1 MVSYRVKCSMN
12 KIIKVAAFAAAMAV
26 FGCNNPQS
34 KQEKETPADTNPAK
48 KPVANTMTL
57 PALDALFY
65 ESDFTAA
72 LKTQLG
78 LSATQ
83 IEKLKAA
90 AHTSLRDL
98 SEDGV
103 DAGSAK
109 AATQQYEERIKEIL
123 GDEKAQQ
130 LVQLVNERYSK
141 GLEGLA
147 PTQPNFVP
155 TDTRIVVNAPAFR
168 LDVFQNGKLVKTYR
182 VGIGY
187 PEFPLPT
194 GMRSADTLIFNPSWT
209 PPDEPWVKG
218 KFAPGQK
225 VSGASEDNPLGAVK
239 IPIGMPSLIHGGKPL
254 EKIGNFA
261 SHGCVG
267 MTNKQ
272 VQSLTALVAQ
282 LGGSAITAE
291 GVSKLRKAGKTKSV
305 KLENRVPVDLRYET
319 IVAENGALH
328 IYRDV
333 YERGTNTLENA
344 KSILK
349 VYGVDYNKL
358 AEPDKAG
365 INTALEEM
373 NRDAKGNAISTDT
386 IPPSKNGVPA
396 SKLARS
402 KKGKITAR
410 VSGEKEAVV
419 TLAALQGKGYPA
431 PASIDEGK

>member
-1 MVSYRVKCSMN
+1 MN
-12 KIIKVAAFAAAMAV
+12 KMMKLAAITAALAV
-26 FGCNNPQS
+26 FGCNNPQP
-34 KQEKETPADTNPAK
+34 KETKEINKPDTIVRKAPA
-48 KPVANTMTL
+48 ANAMTL

-65 ESDFTAA
+65 EPGFTKS
-72 LKTQLG
+72 LKTQLN
-78 LSATQ
+78 LTAAQ
-83 IEKLKAA
+83 IEKLKAT
-90 AHTSLRDL
+90 AHTSVRNL

-109 AATQQYEERIKEIL
+109 AATQQYEARIKEIL

-130 LVQLVNERYSK
+130 LVQLVNDRYSK

-155 TDTRIVVNAPAFR
+155 KDTRIVVNAPAFR
-168 LDVFQNGKLVKTYR
+168 LDVFQDGKLIKTYR

-218 KFAPGQK
+218 KFAPGRK
-225 VSGASEDNPLGAVK
+225 VSGANEDNPLGAVK

-254 EKIGNFA
+254 EKIGSFA

-272 VQSLTALVAQ
+272 VQDLTALVAQ
-282 LGGSAITAE
+282 LGGSELKADDII
-291 GVSKLRKAGKTKSV
+291 KLRKAGKTKSI
-305 KLENRVPVDLRYET
+305 KLANRVPVDLRYET
-319 IVAENGALH
+319 IVAENGVLN

-349 VYGVDYNKL
+349 LYGVDYNKL
-358 AEPDKAG
+358 TAPEKTTLE
-365 INTALEEM
+365 TALDEM
-373 NRDAKGNAISTDT
+373 NRDPKGETIAIDSLSG
-386 IPPSKNGVPA
+386 SKDGVAA
-396 SKLARS
+396 SKVARS
-402 KKGKITAR
+402 KKGKITSR
-410 VSGEKEAVV
+410 VKGEKEMQVSIG
-419 TLAALQGKGYPA
+419 ALQGKGYPA
-431 PASIDEGK
+431 AVALDAGN

>member
-1 MVSYRVKCSMN
+1 MK
-12 KIIKVAAFAAAMAV
+12 KIMKLAVVAAALAV
-26 FGCNNPQS
+26 FGCNNPQP
-34 KQEKETPADTNPAK
+34 KKIQEVTKTDTLAK
-48 KPVANTMTL
+48 KSPAVNNMTL

-65 ESDFTAA
+65 EPDFAKA
-72 LKTQLG
+72 LKSQLG
-78 LSATQ
+78 LTIMQ
-83 IEKLKAA
+83 IEKLKSA
-90 AHTSLRDL
+90 AHTSIRDL

-123 GDEKAQQ
+123 GDDKAQQ
-130 LVQLVNERYSK
+130 LVQLVNDRYSR

-155 TDTRIVVNAPAFR
+155 KDTRIVVNAPSFR
-168 LDVFQNGKLVKTYR
+168 LDVFQDGKLLKTYR

-194 GMRSADTLIFNPSWT
+194 GMRNADTLIFNPSWT

-225 VSGASEDNPLGAVK
+225 VSGANEDNPLGVIK

-267 MTNKQ
+267 LTNAM
-272 VQSLTALVAQ
+272 VQDLAGYLAQ
-282 LGGSAITAE
+282 LGGSDLSPADIKKMK
-291 GVSKLRKAGKTKSV
+291 GSKTRSV
-305 KLENRVPVDLRYET
+305 KLPNRVPVDLRYET
-319 IVAENGALH
+319 IVAENGTLH

-344 KSILK
+344 KSVLQ
-349 VYGVDYNKL
+349 VYGIDYNKL
-358 AEPDKAG
+358 NSQEQEEL
-365 INTALEEM
+365 NTALNEM
-373 NRDAKGNAISTDT
+373 NRDARGNAISTDT
-386 IPPSKNGVPA
+386 IPPSKDGVPA
-396 SKLARS
+396 SKIGRS
-402 KKGKITAR
+402 KKGKVTSK
-410 VSGEKEAVV
+410 VKGEKEAQV
-419 TLAALQGKGYPA
+419 TIAALQGKGYPA
-431 PASIDEGK
+431 PVTLNAGIN